1 MLCVYNMCLQW
12 ASRIIVVG
20 TKMLASQCVRCCVVL
35 SVLAVSVR
43 TSNYSCPS
51 WFYFSNTTQRCECGA
66 FQAGWVVCD
75 QQSMTVQLNREFCA
89 TYSGQDGLFYIG
101 HCPLNYKFNN
111 TNRMFSELPTDPDL
125 LQDMMCG
132 SYNRKGL
139 LCGQCVDGYGPGV
152 YTLDSQCADCS
163 EISTLSAVLL
173 YLLVDIVPITLFFV
187 CVVVFHLN
195 ITAGPLLGYVLY
207 CQEFSVSLEFDPTVF
222 NYIKSRLSP
231 FLATGLQVMLIT
243 CEFWNIN
250 FLKPV
255 IPPFCV
261 SEKLTGLHIQVINS
275 FSAVY
280 PIILV
285 ILSLVII
292 QLHAKNNT
300 VTKIILK
307 PFIFILKKAKITAV
321 TSDAVIRAFATFIFL
336 SSIKN
341 MFALYAII
349 RSTKVHTSIDGSVYK
364 SVLYVDPT
372 TEFFSPTHII
382 FLFIPLMQC
391 IFLVFIPCVLLVVYP
406 TRVYRWISGCVSAR
420 KRLAI
425 TAFVESLNSCFKDG
439 LNGTRDYRA
448 LAGVLLFGLPLF
460 SIWVLIIEFV
470 IDNEYNM
477 NILYCYISSFI
488 LLFVSFARPFKSTVA
503 NMAAS
508 YYFLLFGALAN
519 SVAYLWYNQLSI
531 STLALEVAFSAIGL
545 AAQVPVVIW
554 VVYKFA
560 CYVLRK
566 AFSNS
571 SSIL

>member
-1 MLCVYNMCLQW
+1 MV
-12 ASRIIVVG
+12 ASR
-20 TKMLASQCVRCCVVL
+20 CVWCCVAL
-35 SVLAVSVR
+35 SVLAVSVMA
-43 TSNYSCPS
+43 SNNSCPT
-51 WFYFSNTTQRCECGA
+51 WFYFSNTTQRCECGE

-89 TYSGQDGLFYIG
+89 TYSGQEGLFYIG

-139 LCGQCVDGYGPGV
+139 LCGQCVNGYGPGV
-152 YTLDSQCADCS
+152 YTLGSQCADCS
-163 EISTLSAVLL
+163 KFSTLSAVLL

-187 CVVVFHLN
+187 CVVLFRLN
-195 ITAGPLLGYVLY
+195 ITAGPLLGYVIF
-207 CQEFSVSLEFDPTVF
+207 CQDFSVSLELEPTVF
-222 NYIKSRLSP
+222 DYVKSSLSP

-243 CEFWNIN
+243 FEFWNIN
-250 FLKPV
+250 ILKPI

-261 SEKLTGLHIQVINS
+261 SEKLTGLHIQVIRS

-285 ILSLVII
+285 IFSLLII

-307 PFIFILKKAKITAV
+307 PFIFIFKKANTTPV

-382 FLFIPLMQC
+382 FLLIPLMQC
-391 IFLVFIPCVLLVVYP
+391 LFLVFIPCVLLVIYP
-406 TRVYRWISGCVSAR
+406 TRVYRWISGCLSAR

-425 TAFVESLNSCFKDG
+425 TAFVEPLNSCLKDG
-439 LNGTRDYRA
+439 LDGTRDYRA
-448 LAGVLLFGLPLF
+448 FAGVLLFGPPLF

-470 IDNEYNM
+470 IDDEYNM
-477 NILYCYISSFI
+477 NILFCYISSF
-488 LLFVSFARPFKSTVA
+488 LSLFVSFARPFKSTIA
-503 NMAAS
+503 NMSAS
-508 YYFLLFGALAN
+508 YYFIVFGALAN
-519 SVAYLWYNQLSI
+519 IVAYLWYSQLSV
-531 STLALEVAFSAIGL
+531 STLALEVAFFSIGF
-545 AAQVPVVIW
+545 AAQAPVVVW

-566 AFSNS
+566 AFRSS
-571 SSIL
+571 SSI